1 VINLKAAKALGIDVP
16 PTLLP
21 RADDWRES
29 RPGGHRSCPRLP
41 AADEN
46 HDGDGFGGGAKAPR
60 AIIGEGWVPLFD
72 AKRIGKHMR
81 RSKWAREQVNI
92 SSNRLALLP
101 PNALFRANAVPDDAG
116 FGAEE

>member
-1 VINLKAAKALGIDVP
+1 VNPHAGRDAMSSTERCLAGQQEANTKRPDAA
-16 PTLLP
+16 
-21 RADDWRES
+21 RE
-29 RPGGHRSCPRLP
+29 RDAGTCHNAPGK
-41 AADEN
+41 
-46 HDGDGFGGGAKAPR
+46 GAS
-60 AIIGEGWVPLFD
+60 W
-72 AKRIGKHMR
+72 RIGKHMR